1 MRQQAIPNNIIARLF
16 LAILLIALFAIEVK
30 AGQPLTTDDVLDGE
44 KRSFIQ
50 AVDGYAY
57 LSETMTLAEI
67 REMAFANAKKQA
79 VKMTSSYIKSK
90 TRIENFVLQED
101 LLESSSEGIVTIL
114 EEKDFG
120 IQGNDRYHVWIK
132 AEVLFALQPPPKEP
146 KNTFSSE
153 SYSSPEALN
162 PDDPLT
168 VNVWT
173 SKKVFR
179 PDENV
184 IVYMKGNR
192 DFYAR
197 IVDITTDGSIVQ
209 LLPNRFRSDS
219 FFKGGQVY
227 RVPDSD
233 DQFALK
239 VSPPYG
245 NDRIAVYASDN
256 PLGEVNLEGTEGGL
270 GLFRGTA
277 KKLALQ
283 TRGIAVVSSKAEEE
297 VQGAEFYER
306 TWTFTT
312 QP

>member
-1 MRQQAIPNNIIARLF
+1 MRQQAIPNTTISIHF
-16 LAILLIALFAIEVK
+16 LVTLLIALFAMEVN
-30 AGQPLTTDDVLDGE
+30 ADQSRLTNDVPDGE

-57 LSETMTLAEI
+57 LSETMTLANI
-67 REMAFANAKKQA
+67 REMAFTNAKKQA

-101 LLESSSEGIVTIL
+101 LLESSSEGMVTIL

-132 AEVLFALQPPPKEP
+132 AEVIFDLQPQPEEP
-146 KNTFSSE
+146 RNTFSSE
-153 SYSSPEALN
+153 SYSSPEDLN

-168 VNVWT
+168 VHVWT

-256 PLGEVNLEGTEGGL
+256 PLGEVNLEGTDGGL
-270 GLFRGTA
+270 GLYRGTA
-277 KKLALQ
+277 KNLALQ

-297 VQGAEFYER
+297 VRGAEFYER